1 MTKSA
6 PLFRR
11 RPRTFLYRTG
21 MLTIVAIT
29 CLAGTA
35 HAQSAANTISPSQV
49 RSWAAACASCHGTD
63 GRALPGAAVPGL
75 AGRPAAYLTERMK
88 AFKASGEN
96 VTIMHQIAKGYTD
109 EQIAHLSAYFAA
121 VK

>member
-6 PLFRR
+6 SFARGHMH
-11 RPRTFLYRTG
+11 TFLRCICVTTSLA
-21 MLTIVAIT
+21 LTIGGV
-29 CLAGTA
+29 
-35 HAQSAANTISPSQV
+35 HAQTAGSTVGPSQV